1 MSTSLVN
8 AHMALIFLVVV
19 VSSMLLVIVTSRPT
33 EQERVR
39 LWHDNGNTWPPTW
52 QEESEKRK
60 AFMHQRDLELQQIPG
75 SLERW
80 ENYMQYTQSRMVPHF
95 TERGFDVIQI
105 PTSIYKKLL
114 DAVLPQ
120 LENFD
125 DLPEEHEVE
134 AIYHTPGLQPKFV
147 NIGNVA
153 NEVHKELLPLHEA
166 WAGGMKLVPTSA
178 YGVRFYQNGSSLVMH
193 YDKVHT
199 HVISSIVHIIRD
211 EDSENWPIE
220 IEDHDGELHSHELE
234 PGQMLFYE
242 SAACLHGRMK
252 EFKGKY
258 YGSIFLHYMPVEKSL
273 WGFDVEQVIAN
284 VPPHWNKG
292 VVEEKGSRWAGQALT
307 IDSRIADG
315 APPRI
320 VKRNVG

>member
-1 MSTSLVN
+1 MSLKV
-8 AHMALIFLVVV
+8 IFPSFVTC
-19 VSSMLLVIVTSRPT
+19 LLFFTATILARPT
-33 EQERVR
+33 EQERVA
-39 LWHDNGNTWPPTW
+39 LWHKNGNTWPPTW
-52 QEESEKRK
+52 QEESPKRK
-60 AFMHQRDLELQQIPG
+60 EFMDNRDLELQQLPG

-105 PTSIYKKLL
+105 PAETYKKLL
-114 DAVLPQ
+114 DAVLPA
-120 LENFD
+120 LEDFD
-125 DLPEEHEVE
+125 SMPEEHEVE

-147 NIGNVA
+147 SIGKIA
-153 NEVHKELLPLHEA
+153 NEVHKELQGLHEA
-166 WAGGMKLVPTSA
+166 WAGGIKLVPTSA

-211 EDSENWPIE
+211 EGSENWPIE
-220 IEDHDGELHSHELE
+220 IEDHDGELHSHLLE

-242 SAACLHGRMK
+242 SAACLHGRMR
-252 EFKGKY
+252 EFKGRY
-258 YGSIFLHYMPVEKSL
+258 YGSIFLHYMPVDRSL
-273 WGFDVEQVIAN
+273 WGFDVEQIIAN
-284 VPPHWNKG
+284 VPPHWADG

-320 VKRNVG
+320 IKKSH